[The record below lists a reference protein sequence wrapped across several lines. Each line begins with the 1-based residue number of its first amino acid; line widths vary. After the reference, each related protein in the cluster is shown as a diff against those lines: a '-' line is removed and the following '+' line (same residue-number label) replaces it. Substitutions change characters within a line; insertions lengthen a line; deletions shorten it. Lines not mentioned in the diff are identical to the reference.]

1 MIPRSILLALSWGT
15 LSVTPLRSTQLP
27 QQLLPV
33 YGGAG
38 GTSFSRS
45 CGVGKVL
52 TGLRFRAGLLVDAVG
67 LLCRPVS
74 ATGTLGSESTVG
86 TLVGG
91 SSGTSG
97 TVSCGTGSVVVGAA
111 IRHGSYVDMLKL
123 NCRRWEANTRRF
135 ETVGYLTNAIGNSL
149 STAAYNE
156 EKCEASSQPAIAI
169 RGRSHSLVDAIGFIC
184 DEP

>member
-97 TVSCGTGSVVVGAA
+97 TVSCATGSVVIGAG
-111 IRHGSYVDMLKL
+111 IRHGSYVDALRL
-123 NCRRWEANTRRF
+123 NCRRWQASERKFDAVGGFTNT
-135 ETVGYLTNAIGNSL
+135 IGNSL
-149 STAAYNE
+149 SIAASDAE
-156 EKCEASSQPAIAI
+156 QCASVTQPAIGI

>member
-1 MIPRSILLALSWGT
+1 MIPRSMLLALSWGT
-15 LSVTPLRSTQLP
+15 FAVTPLRSTPLP

-38 GTSFSRS
+38 GTSFNRS
-45 CGVGKVL
+45 CGAGKVL
-52 TGLRFRAGLLVDAVG
+52 TGLRYRAGLLVDAVG
-67 LLCRPVS
+67 LLCRAVN
-74 ATGTLGSESTVG
+74 ANGTLGSESTVG

-97 TVSCGTGSVVVGAA
+97 TVSCATGSVVVGAA
-111 IRHGSYVDMLKL
+111 IRHGSYVDALWL
-123 NCRRWEANTRRF
+123 NCRTWVASTRRF
-135 ETVGYLTNAIGNSL
+135 GTDGRFINAIGNSL
-149 STAAYNE
+149 STGAHNE
-156 EKCEASSQPAIAI
+156 EKCEESTQPAIAI

>member
-1 MIPRSILLALSWGT
+1 MIPRSMLLALSWGT

-38 GTSFSRS
+38 GTSFNRS
-45 CGVGKVL
+45 CGAGKVL
-52 TGLRFRAGLLVDAVG
+52 TGLRFRAGLMVDAVG

-74 ATGTLGSESTVG
+74 ATGTLGSETTVG

-97 TVSCGTGSVVVGAA
+97 TVGCATGSVVVGAA
-111 IRHGSYVDMLKL
+111 IRHGSYVDVLFL
-123 NCRRWEANTRRF
+123 NCRKWEAWTRKFGTDGRF
-135 ETVGYLTNAIGNSL
+135 INGIGNSL
-149 STAAYNE
+149 STAAHNE
-156 EKCEASSQPAIAI
+156 EKCEASTQPAIAI

>member
-1 MIPRSILLALSWGT
+1 MIPRSMLLALSWGT
-15 LSVTPLRSTQLP
+15 LSVTPLRSTPLP

-33 YGGAG
+33 YGGAS
-38 GTSFSRS
+38 GTSFNRS
-45 CGVGKVL
+45 CGAGKVL

-91 SSGTSG
+91 SGGTSG
-97 TVSCGTGSVVVGAA
+97 SASCATGRVVVGAS
-111 IRHGSYVDMLKL
+111 ITHGSYVDMISLH
-123 NCRRWEANTRRF
+123 CRTWQAGGRRF
-135 ETVGYLTNAIGNSL
+135 GTDETYANPVGNSL
-149 STAAYNE
+149 STAAFNK
-156 EKCEASSQPAIAI
+156 EKCEEFTQPAIAI